1 MIMSKENRANHLL
14 SLSGDKL
21 RISLNEKRA
30 GGKQMK
36 KIFKKVMAVSLVV
49 ALGLSLAG
57 CGQSQP
63 AATGGQK
70 EAAKK
75 IEYPTKAVTVI
86 HGFKPGGGSD
96 QLSQMVQPF
105 LEKDLKVQF
114 ANVYKTGADGAIAW
128 KEIAHSTKPD
138 GYTLSTLL
146 TKTILNSLINKE
158 AGYTMADFKP
168 IAQVVWDPGILVVAP
183 DSPYKTAQE
192 LIDYAK
198 KNPGKLK
205 MTNSGTGGDDWYTAV
220 MIEKLSGA
228 KMNHIPFEGDAPA
241 WQAVAGGHADAN
253 STNAS
258 VVTSLVKGGKLR
270 ALAVYADK
278 RLPEFPDV
286 PTLKELGINLVQ
298 GSARGYLAPKDT
310 PQEIVDILANAIE
323 KVTKDPEFIKAT
335 KAGSLEIIFKKGDD
349 YAKALKDEEASMK
362 KVIDEMGLSHK

>member
-1 MIMSKENRANHLL
+1 MKKVSKLVA
-14 SLSGDKL
+14 
-21 RISLNEKRA
+21 ISL
-30 GGKQMK
+30 
-36 KIFKKVMAVSLVV
+36 IT
-49 ALGLSLAG
+49 ALTLTLAG
-57 CGQSQP
+57 CGGQTASKDQP
-63 AATGGQK
+63 K
-70 EAAKK
+70 EAAK

-105 LEKDLKVQF
+105 LEKDLKQQF
-114 ANVYKTGADGAIAW
+114 VNVYKTGADGAIAW

-146 TKTILNSLINKE
+146 TKTILNSLINKD

-183 DSPYKTAQE
+183 DSKFKTAQE

-198 KNPGKLK
+198 ANPGKLK

-220 MIEKLSGA
+220 MIEKLSGT

-270 ALAVYADK
+270 ALAVYSEK
-278 RLPEFPDV
+278 RLEAFPDV
-286 PTLKELGINLVQ
+286 PTLKELGIDLVQ

-323 KVTKDPEFIKAT
+323 KVTKDPEFQKAA
-335 KAGSLEIIFKKGDD
+335 KAGSLEIVFKKGDD
-349 YAKALKDEEASMK
+349 YVKALQQEEASMK
-362 KVIDEMGLSHK
+362 KVIEEMGLAHK